1 MNRRKVNDSVL
12 SQMLSEGKTQAEIA
26 AYFKVSRA
34 AICKKLK
41 RLQSLNP
48 PESFRQLTQKEQ
60 SFALA
65 LAQGKSQTKAALDAF
80 ECSSL
85 KSAKALGSEVAN
97 RGDVRQAVNDLL
109 EAKGLGREYRFQKLK
124 SFVEH
129 SDVGVGLAAL
139 REACKIG
146 DDYPA
151 QKNMNMNLTANISV
165 VDMSKYIIKYDDN
178 GNKIDD

>member
-12 SQMLSEGKTQAEIA
+12 SQMLTEGRSQSEIA
-26 AYFKVSRA
+26 EHFKVSRA

-41 RLQSLNP
+41 RLQALNP
-48 PESFRQLTQKEQ
+48 PESFRQLTPKEQ

-65 LAQGKSQTKAALDAF
+65 LAEGKSKTKAALDSF

-85 KSAKALGSEVAN
+85 KSAKALGSEVAG
-97 RGDVRQAVNDLL
+97 RDDVRLAVSELL

-129 SDVGVGLAAL
+129 SDAGIGLSAL

-151 QKNMNMNLTANISV
+151 QKNMNMNLTAAISP
-165 VDMSKYIIKYDDN
+165 VDMSKYMLQPSKEESEE
-178 GNKIDD
+178 